1 MELAPEGTGYRA
13 RTRFAKFFNIPEL
26 MSLYCQV
33 ADIQTKEMLDLPLP
47 NAHFENISVPASDIQ
62 REYVNEFAD
71 RARKIRN
78 GSVDRQNDN
87 MLCITNDGRKLAL
100 DQRLMDPDLPDYEHS
115 KVNACV
121 DKTFEIWDKNKDKKL
136 TQLIFCDMSIPKPG
150 VFNVYDDIKE
160 KLVARGVPAEEIR
173 FIHEAKNDTQKEA
186 LFQKVREGKVRVLL
200 GSTGKLGTGTNVQDL
215 LIAGHDLDCPYR
227 PSDLEQRDGR
237 VIRQKN
243 GNEDVYIY
251 RYVTENTFDAY
262 MYQLLEIKQRFI
274 SQVHTPNPS
283 IREAADMDEVAMSFA
298 EIKALASGD
307 PRIKE
312 RVELEVDV
320 QKLCILEKRH
330 ENQQYRLKRRIAAIP
345 EELESSRKQL
355 AKLRQDK
362 ALIDSTPARVE
373 GDKLPPMSVSGIEY
387 EKAGD
392 AGKALLAAYKKS
404 PSDSL
409 TPIGTLRG
417 FTILADKREK
427 TNTPRFQ
434 LAGTNKFQVYATESE
449 VGTVVR
455 LHTILDRT
463 IPENIHSYE
472 REVSELEKE
481 LASSKEALGLPF
493 TRAAELA
500 EKKERLDL
508 LTKELDIDALELQQ
522 PESRENVS
530 RHGDLDSMIQNA
542 QARQA
547 RQVRSTDPF
556 FSDPE
561 HMHI

>member
-1 MELAPEGTGYRA
+1 
-13 RTRFAKFFNIPEL
+13 

-62 REYVNEFAD
+62 REYVNEFAE
-71 RARKIRN
+71 RARNIRN
-78 GSVDRQNDN
+78 GTVDRENDN

-121 DKTFEIWDKNKDKKL
+121 DKTFEIWEKNKDQKL

-160 KLVARGVPAEEIR
+160 KLVQRGVPAEEIR

-186 LFQKVREGKVRVLL
+186 LFQQVREGKVRVLL

-215 LIAGHDLDCPYR
+215 LVAGHDLDCPYR

-274 SQVHTPNPS
+274 SQIHTPNPS
-283 IREAADMDEVAMSFA
+283 IREAADMDEVTMSFA

-320 QKLCILEKRH
+320 QKLSLLQKRH
-330 ENQQYRLKRRIAAIP
+330 ENQQFRLKRRIAAIP
-345 EELESSRKQL
+345 EELESSRRQL
-355 AKLRQDK
+355 DKLRQDK
-362 ALIDSTPARVE
+362 ALVDSSPARVE
-373 GDKLPPMSVSGIEY
+373 GDKLPPMEVMGRKY
-387 EKAGD
+387 EKAGE
-392 AGKALLAAYKKS
+392 AGKALLSAYKKA
-404 PSDSL
+404 PDNSL
-409 TPIGTLRG
+409 TPIAMLRG

-427 TNTPRFQ
+427 TMATRF
-434 LAGTNKFQVYATESE
+434 LLSGMTKFQVSASESE
-449 VGTVVR
+449 VGTVLRFHKV
-455 LHTILDRT
+455 LDKA
-463 IPENIHSYE
+463 IPESIQSHE
-472 REVSELEKE
+472 REISALESELS
-481 LASSKEALGLPF
+481 SSKEAFGLPF
-493 TRAAELA
+493 PRAAELT
-500 EKKERLDL
+500 EKKERLDK
-508 LTKELDIDALELQQ
+508 LTKALDIDAQEQ
-522 PESRENVS
+522 PAAEQGREEEIRPGN
-530 RHGDLDSMIQNA
+530 LDSIIQD
-542 QARQA
+542 ART
-547 RQVRSTDPF
+547 RQVTQMRSGDP
-556 FSDPE
+556 SYSGPE
-561 HMHI
+561 HTHI